1 MYDIPLPGFWRGLCV
16 LAVIPMDILVVT
28 VDDATL
34 DLGWIY
40 TEFVTVCVLG
50 L

>member
-1 MYDIPLPGFWRGLCV
+1 
-16 LAVIPMDILVVT
+16 MDILVVT
-28 VDDATL
+28 VDDAL
-34 DLGWIY
+34 LYLGGIY